1 LKSGEVHMRSL
12 YIKIFLWFWL
22 AMVLVG
28 GALAFS
34 IVGTQSELSHA
45 LEEANDRTLTPPYAE
60 TYVTIFEGKGKAA
73 LASQIAHGKAVG
85 VHAYLLGEDGK
96 EVLGQSPPRDANAIV
111 QAARGTDQ
119 VQISWAK
126 THRYVAQ
133 GVTGPSGSHYIF
145 LVELT
150 QPFMRFFSATPHI
163 QAFRLIIAIFVGGLV
178 CLWLA
183 RYITAP
189 VENLRAAARRLADG
203 NLSSR
208 IGSDSIRRKD
218 ELGDLERDFD
228 RMAERIESLMSAQ
241 QRLIH
246 SISHELRS
254 PLARL
259 NVALGLAR
267 KHSDVTVNGSL
278 DRIEREAGRLNELI
292 GNLLTLASWERGTRP
307 VNCDE
312 VELDALVREV
322 AADADFEARSRDRAV
337 KVLTLQPCFIAGVRD
352 LLRSAIENVMRNAVK
367 YTRKGS
373 AVEVTLVHEQGGV
386 QESAVIRV
394 RDHGDGVPEHALESI
409 FRPFYRVADSRERSS
424 GGTGLGLSIAA
435 KAVSLHGGQVKA
447 ENSPTGGLVVE
458 LRFPLNGKNAEVNSE
473 LDPKLA
479 GQVTPA

>member
-1 LKSGEVHMRSL
+1 MRSL
-12 YIKIFLWFWL
+12 YMKIFLWFWL

-28 GALAFS
+28 GTLVFS
-34 IVGTQSELSHA
+34 ILKTQSEFMRA

-60 TYVTIFEGKGKAA
+60 QYIIIFEEQGKAA
-73 LASQIAHGKAVG
+73 LASYIAHRKRVG
-85 VHAYLLGEDGK
+85 VHVYLFGEDGK
-96 EVLGQSPPRDANAIV
+96 EELGQFLPRDAIAIV

-119 VQISWAK
+119 AQIAWG
-126 THRYVAQ
+126 TTRRFVAQ
-133 GVTGPSGSHYIF
+133 AMTGPSGSHYIF
-145 LVELT
+145 LVELAL
-150 QPFMRFFSATPHI
+150 PFMKFFSARPQV
-163 QAFRLIIAIFVGGLV
+163 QAFRLVIAILVGGLV
-178 CLWLA
+178 CFWLA

-189 VENLRAAARRLADG
+189 VEKLRAAARQLANG

-208 IGSDSIRRKD
+208 IGSAEIRRKD

-228 RMAERIESLMSAQ
+228 RMAERIESLMSSQ
-241 QRLIH
+241 QRLIQ

-267 KHSDVTVNGSL
+267 KQADATLNGPL
-278 DRIEREAGRLNELI
+278 ERIEREAGRLNELI
-292 GNLLTLASWERGTRP
+292 GNLLTLARWESGAEP
-307 VNCDE
+307 VNRGD

-322 AADADFEARSRDRAV
+322 AADADFEAKSRNRAV
-337 KVLTLQPCFIAGVRD
+337 RVLTLQPCSIAGVRD
-352 LLRSAIENVMRNAVK
+352 LLRSAIENVMRNAVN

-373 AVEVTLVHEQGGV
+373 EVEVTLEHVHDAV

-394 RDHGDGVPEHALESI
+394 RDHGEGVPEDALESI

-447 ENSPTGGLVVE
+447 ENSPTGGLLVE
-458 LRFPLNGKNAEVNSE
+458 LRFPLNGKDAELGNE
-473 LDPKLA
+473 LHSKLA
-479 GQVTPA
+479 S

>member
-1 LKSGEVHMRSL
+1 MRSL

-28 GALAFS
+28 GTLAFS
-34 IVGTQSELSHA
+34 IIETQSELTRE

-60 TYVTIFEGKGKAA
+60 RYITIFEEQGKAA
-73 LASQIAHGKAVG
+73 LASNIAHGKRFG
-85 VHAYLLGEDGK
+85 VHVYLFDEDGK
-96 EVLGQSPPRDANAIV
+96 EELGQSLPSDASAIV
-111 QAARGTDQ
+111 QAARGTDEM
-119 VQISWAK
+119 QIVWGTTRRFVSQK
-126 THRYVAQ
+126 
-133 GVTGPSGSHYIF
+133 VTGPSGSHYVF

-150 QPFMRFFSATPHI
+150 SPFVKFFSARPHI
-163 QAFRLIIAIFVGGLV
+163 QAFRLVIAVFIGGLV

-189 VENLRAAARRLADG
+189 VEKLRAAARQLADG

-228 RMAERIESLMSAQ
+228 RMAERIESLMSSQ

-267 KHSDVTVNGSL
+267 KQADATVNGSL

-292 GNLLTLASWERGTRP
+292 GSLLTLARWESGAEP
-307 VNCDE
+307 VNCDA
-312 VELDALVREV
+312 VELDTLVREV
-322 AADADFEARSRDRAV
+322 AADADFEARSRNRAV
-337 KVLTLQPCFIAGVRD
+337 RVLTLQPCSITGVRD

-367 YTRKGS
+367 YTRKDS
-373 AVEVTLVHEQGGV
+373 EVEVTLEHVHGPG
-386 QESAVIRV
+386 QERAVIRV
-394 RDHGDGVPEHALESI
+394 CDHGDGVPEDALENI

-424 GGTGLGLSIAA
+424 GGAGLGLSIAA
-435 KAVSLHGGQVKA
+435 KAVSLHGGQVRA
-447 ENSPTGGLVVE
+447 ENSPTGGLMVE
-458 LRFPLNGKNAEVNSE
+458 LRFPLNGKNADLRVGFLQASLTNA
-473 LDPKLA
+473 DA
-479 GQVTPA
+479 

>member
-1 LKSGEVHMRSL
+1 MRSL

-22 AMVLVG
+22 AMVLVSG
-28 GALAFS
+28 TLVFS
-34 IVGTQSELSHA
+34 IIETQSELHRA
-45 LEEANDRTLTPPYAE
+45 LDEANDRTLTPPYAE
-60 TYVTIFEGKGKAA
+60 TYVTIFEKGGKTALANYIARGKGA
-73 LASQIAHGKAVG
+73 G
-85 VHAYLLGEDGK
+85 VHAYLFGEDGK
-96 EVLGQSPPRDANAIV
+96 EELGQSLPREANALV
-111 QAARGTDQ
+111 QAARGTDEM
-119 VQISWAK
+119 QIAWGN
-126 THRYVAQ
+126 TRRFVAQ
-133 GVTGPSGSHYIF
+133 AVTGPSGSHYVF

-150 QPFMRFFSATPHI
+150 SPFVKFFSARPHI
-163 QAFRLIIAIFVGGLV
+163 QAFRLIIAIFIGGLV

-189 VENLRAAARRLADG
+189 VEKLRTAARELADG

-208 IGSDSIRRKD
+208 IGSDAIRRKD

-228 RMAERIESLMSAQ
+228 RMAERIELLMSSQ

-267 KHSDVTVNGSL
+267 KQADATVNGSL

-292 GNLLTLASWERGTRP
+292 GSLLTLARWESGAEP
-307 VNCDE
+307 ANCDD
-312 VELDALVREV
+312 VELDALIREV
-322 AADADFEARSRDRAV
+322 AADADFEAQSRNRSVR
-337 KVLTLQPCFIAGVRD
+337 VLSLQPCSIAGVRD
-352 LLRSAIENVMRNAVK
+352 LLRSAIENVMRNAVN

-373 AVEVTLVHEQGGV
+373 EVEVTLEREQGGV
-386 QESAVIRV
+386 QDSAVIRV

-409 FRPFYRVADSRERSS
+409 FKPFYRVADSRERSS
-424 GGTGLGLSIAA
+424 GGSGLGLSIAA
-435 KAVSLHGGQVKA
+435 KAVLLHGGQVKA

-458 LRFPLNGKNAEVNSE
+458 LRFPLNGKNTEVSSV

>member
-1 LKSGEVHMRSL
+1 MR
-12 YIKIFLWFWL
+12 IFLWFWL

-28 GALAFS
+28 GALVFS
-34 IVGTQSELSHA
+34 ILETQSELTRA

-60 TYVTIFEGKGKAA
+60 RYISIFEGQDKAA
-73 LASQIAHGKAVG
+73 LASYLAHGKGVG
-85 VHAYLLGEDGK
+85 VHVYLIGEDGK
-96 EVLGQSPPRDANAIV
+96 EELGQPLPRNANAVV
-111 QAARGTDQ
+111 QAAKGTDQ
-119 VQISWAK
+119 AQITWGK
-126 THRYVAQ
+126 TRRFVAQ
-133 GVTGPSGSHYIF
+133 AVTGPSGNHYIF
-145 LVELT
+145 LVELPS
-150 QPFMRFFSATPHI
+150 PFLKFFSARPHI
-163 QAFRLIIAIFVGGLV
+163 QAFRLIIAIFIGGLV

-189 VENLRAAARRLADG
+189 VEKLRAAARRLADG

-228 RMAERIESLMSAQ
+228 RMAERIESLMSSQ

-267 KHSDVTVNGSL
+267 KQADATVNGSL

-292 GNLLTLASWERGTRP
+292 GNLLTLARWESSAEP
-307 VNCDE
+307 VNCDD

-322 AADADFEARSRDRAV
+322 AADADFEAKSRNRAV
-337 KVLTLQPCFIAGVRD
+337 RVLSLQPCSIAGVRD
-352 LLRSAIENVMRNAVK
+352 LLRSAIENVMRNAVN
-367 YTRKGS
+367 YTRGGS
-373 AVEVTLVHEQGGV
+373 EVEVTLEHVHGLA

-394 RDHGDGVPEHALESI
+394 RDHGEGVPEDALENI

-447 ENSPTGGLVVE
+447 ENSPTGGLLVE
-458 LRFPLNGKNAEVNSE
+458 LRFPLNGKNADLSGE
-473 LDPKLA
+473 LHPKLA
-479 GQVTPA
+479 G